1 MQRLVR
7 YRGWR
12 SGLSHLQPP
21 GDPAVSDIESTEH
34 LALRALVGVL
44 AIVAALVAAL
54 ASIPIAAQTVLA
66 IVSLVA
72 AGVSVRWMVIG

>member
-1 MQRLVR
+1 M
-7 YRGWR
+7 
-12 SGLSHLQPP
+12 
-21 GDPAVSDIESTEH
+21 SDIESTEH